1 MRKTYRG
8 NKPKKPFL
16 SDKEWEALILIC
28 LYGLIGWGLVTLAG
42 QLAKGNKEA
51 WQAFAVGIA
60 TSVGLAIQN
69 NIDKRKKPN
78 NNNNLDLDTDPS
90 PVKPKPFNPPPFES
104 VQEKVEVQEGN
115 YVSMARD
122 LGKRHLELTVST
134 NIVSPTYIPIQVS
147 SLVNGNRD
155 LALRLFDGEANRNK
169 GKSEQWVWEKVA
181 EDLIRDR
188 R

>member
-1 MRKTYRG
+1 MKRNRGKTKQKAFSFRLLLLSILLGLASGAVVLLIALGIRG
-8 NKPKKPFL
+8 YKFEWDRLL
-16 SDKEWEALILIC
+16 SAMAL
-28 LYGLIGWGLVTLAG
+28 
-42 QLAKGNKEA
+42 QLAASYGIQLQRKG
-51 WQAFAVGIA
+51 
-60 TSVGLAIQN
+60 SN
-69 NIDKRKKPN
+69 NSN
-78 NNNNLDLDTDPS
+78 NNPESGTDLNPS
-90 PVKPKPFNPPPFES
+90 PVKPKPFNPPPFAS